1 MHGSSVNNQSTNNLG
16 SQVVRQIILPAI
28 EKEVNTGQNF
38 AQLRQIYNSMIL
50 AVWFKKNLKQALLN
64 QVYTGKSKI
73 NGVNVDDPA
82 IKEKIYQQYLQAYK
96 KGVFNY
102 IKEEVDQSS
111 QEIIPRKYFS
121 GGLVCRF
128 NTWIQPLW
136 LKK

>member
-1 MHGSSVNNQSTNNLG
+1 
-16 SQVVRQIILPAI
+16 
-28 EKEVNTGQNF
+28 
-38 AQLRQIYNSMIL
+38 MIL

-64 QVYTGKSKI
+64 QVYTDKSKV

-102 IKEEVDQSS
+102 IKEEVDQNS

-121 GGLVCRF
+121 GGLTIVCHECD
-128 NTWIQPLW
+128 
-136 LKK
+136 